1 MAHPQTAE
9 AVDAPAPQS
18 ASEKAADFENYLFGD
33 DEQEDETNPT
43 EQEADPEADEL
54 ELDGEEQET
63 EEPEPEEESPAI
75 DVPVSLNAEEK
86 KVFAQLPPE
95 AQQAWA
101 ASETR
106 RNQQVQEATTKAADR
121 ERAAQTAAAQAEAQ
135 ADQRRAAQLKAFME
149 PFRPTMPPPQL
160 AQTDPASYI
169 AAKAQYDF
177 EAAQFATIEQQIET
191 LGTQAQSNLQGID
204 VQSRVADLMTV
215 PKLAD
220 PAARDDYVKATL
232 GLVEELGLDP
242 AQFEQVAGSE
252 DFRALDKIS
261 EWKAKAERFDKAM
274 AKQMQKVRAGKGKTL
289 RPGAAPQA
297 STRAANSDQAW
308 GRVKSAPTKT
318 AQADAMAEWLT
329 ASGHL

>member
-1 MAHPQTAE
+1 MAHPQSAE

-33 DEQEDETNPT
+33 DEQDETEPT
-43 EQEADPEADEL
+43 EGEGEPDEGDLEL
-54 ELDGEEQET
+54 EEGEEQDDAED
-63 EEPEPEEESPAI
+63 EPETAI
-75 DVPVSLNAEEK
+75 DAPVSLNAEEK

-101 ASETR
+101 ASESR
-106 RNQQVQEATTKAADR
+106 RNQQVQEATTKAAER

-149 PFRPTMPPPQL
+149 PFRPQMPSPQL

-177 EAAQFATIEQQIET
+177 EAAQFATIEQQIEA
-191 LGTQAQSNLQGID
+191 LGVEAQNRMQGID

-220 PAARDDYVKATL
+220 AATRDEYVKASL
-232 GLVEELGLDP
+232 ELVNELGLDP

-252 DFRALDKIS
+252 DFRALDKIG
-261 EWKAKAERFDKAM
+261 EWKAKAERFDKAI

-289 RPGAAPQA
+289 RPSAAPQGN
-297 STRAANSDQAW
+297 SRAANSDQAW
-308 GRVKSAPTKT
+308 QRVKAAPTKT
-318 AQADAMAEWLT
+318 AQADAFAEFLT